1 MFNRIRPLLV
11 VCDLLDEAEAIPNDE
26 IKEEKWVNRLKAST
40 KTETKMKRKVR
51 KGKSILLLLL
61 LSSKVKL
68 QHKFTLSNLI
78 G

>member
-1 MFNRIRPLLV
+1 MGQPVEGFFKNG
-11 VCDLLDEAEAIPNDE
+11 N
-26 IKEEKWVNRLKAST
+26 KNEEES
-40 KTETKMKRKVR
+40 EKRKIDR
-51 KGKSILLLLL
+51 LLL